1 MKRIRRKEKKRI
13 VAVLLQDKK
22 NPQVLGM
29 QREAKGRNKRDLKH
43 RKDSLAWCKNNEF
56 PIIIRLHIP

>member
-22 NPQVLGM
+22 KISSSGHAARG
-29 QREAKGRNKRDLKH
+29 QRPKQARLKTSQ
-43 RKDSLAWCKNNEF
+43 R
-56 PIIIRLHIP
+56 